1 MNNFFLFLA
10 IIAVV
15 IIIWVC
21 AYRFVSDN
29 RVISKII
36 IKNNTSYSD
45 TYVLQAVYRFLL
57 NPRDKRVTA
66 LHFEIEETTF
76 RPDSNVREFT
86 VVEK

>member
-1 MNNFFLFLA
+1 MNSLFLFLA
-10 IIAVV
+10 IIAVAV
-15 IIIWVC
+15 IIWVC

-29 RVISKII
+29 RVISKIV

-45 TYVLQAVYRFLL
+45 AFVLQAVYRFLL

-76 RPDSNVREFT
+76 RPDSNIREFT
-86 VVEK
+86 VRER

>member
-29 RVISKII
+29 RVISKIV

-45 TYVLQAVYRFLL
+45 AFVLQAVYRFLL

-66 LHFEIEETTF
+66 LHFEIEETTL
-76 RPDSNVREFT
+76 RPDSNIREFT
-86 VVEK
+86 IRER